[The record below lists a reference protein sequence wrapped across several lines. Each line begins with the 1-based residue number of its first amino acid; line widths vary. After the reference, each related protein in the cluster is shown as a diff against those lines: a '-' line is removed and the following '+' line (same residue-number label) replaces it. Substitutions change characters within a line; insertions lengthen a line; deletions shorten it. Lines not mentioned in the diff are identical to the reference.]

1 MRYHTLTA
9 DLIQNAARKARG
21 LGHSYVG
28 SVHLLLAMAWEPGG
42 PGMVLRQLGVDPELT
57 EAMAQLLYG
66 TGTPDLPLPQGLT
79 QEARELLRLA
89 AREARQ
95 QNCREIQP
103 QHLLLAMARQ
113 RDCAAGELLQLN
125 GVSADML
132 FTHTVDYLR
141 WEQTAPG
148 KGKKEAV
155 AMRLLEQ
162 FSEDLIAK
170 ASTMEPVIGRDKEI
184 DMVIGILCRKNK
196 NNPALVGEPGVGK
209 TAIAEGLAQRMAMG
223 NVPPQLKE
231 KRLVSLNMASLV
243 AGTKYR
249 GEFEERL
256 RDVLSEIRRNGDVIL
271 FVDEMHTIVGAG
283 AAEGAIDA
291 ANIFK
296 PALGRGELQ
305 MLGAT
310 TREEYR
316 KYIEKDAALER
327 RFRPVAV
334 EEPGEETALA
344 ILRALKPG
352 LERHHHLR
360 ITDDALKESV
370 RLSVR
375 YLPDLYLPDKAIDL
389 LDEGAA
395 RARMEEMQ
403 VSRGGAARKELEQEL
418 QGAVRERKFEKAAEL
433 RDKMQHLS
441 KPAENRRSRSVTAS
455 DIAWV
460 VSARTG
466 IPVGRLTATERERLL
481 NLEGLLSSKV
491 VGQEKAVAAVAEAVR
506 RGYSGIRDAG
516 RPIAC
521 LLFTGPTGVGKT
533 ELCRALAE
541 EVYGSKDAVIR
552 LDMTEYMEKQSVS
565 RLIGAPPGYV
575 GYEEGGKLTE
585 AVRRRPYCLVLLD
598 ELEKAHPE
606 VLGILLQI
614 MEEGELTDSTGRR
627 VSFKNAIVVMTSNV
641 GGQIRGEGLGFCAG
655 GREAEVQETLRQA
668 FSPEFLGRIDQI
680 IPFGQLGS
688 GAMEA
693 IAWKYLRQLQQRT
706 AGTGTQLQ
714 LPEEIAAF
722 LLKKCPGKD
731 GARQLRRLVQMEV
744 EGPLAAYLL
753 RCARRPSRVRLRL
766 DSGEV
771 AFSNGF

>member
-1 MRYHTLTA
+1 MRYHILTA
-9 DLIQNAARKARG
+9 ELLQRSAQKART

-28 SVHLLLAMAWEPGG
+28 SAHLLLAMAREPGG
-42 PGMVLRQLGVDPELT
+42 MGLVLRQSGVDPDLT

-66 TGTPDLPLPQGLT
+66 AGTPDLPLPQGLT
-79 QEARELLRLA
+79 QDVRYILRSA
-89 AREARQ
+89 AREAKQ
-95 QNCREIQP
+95 QNSREIQP
-103 QHLLLAMARQ
+103 HHLLLAMAR
-113 RDCAAGELLQLN
+113 REESAAGELLRLN
-125 GVSADML
+125 GVSADAL
-132 FTHTVDYLR
+132 FTYTVDYLR
-141 WEQTAPG
+141 WEQQALT

-155 AMRLLEQ
+155 TTRLLEQ

-170 ASTMEPVIGRDKEI
+170 ASTMEPVIGREKEI

-209 TAIAEGLAQRMAMG
+209 TAIAEGLAQRMATG
-223 NVPPQLKE
+223 SVPPQLKD

-256 RDVLSEIRRNGDVIL
+256 RDVLSEIRRSGDVIL

-327 RFRPVAV
+327 RFRPVPV
-334 EEPGEETALA
+334 EEPTEEATLS

-360 ITDDALKESV
+360 ITEDAVKEAV

-395 RARMEEMQ
+395 RARMEDMQ
-403 VSRGGAARKELEQEL
+403 GGKGSAARKELEEEL
-418 QGAVRERKFEKAAEL
+418 QGAVRERKFERAAEL
-433 RDKMQHLS
+433 RDKMQSLS
-441 KPAENRRSRSVTAS
+441 KPAEGSRRGRSVTAG

-466 IPVGRLTATERERLL
+466 IPVGRLTAGERERLL
-481 NLEGLLSSKV
+481 NLEGLLSSQV
-491 VGQEKAVAAVAEAVR
+491 VGQEKAVSAAAEAVR
-506 RGYSGIRDAG
+506 RGYSGIRDAN
-516 RPIAC
+516 RPIAS

-541 EVYGSKDAVIR
+541 EVYGSREAMIR
-552 LDMTEYMEKQSVS
+552 LDMTEFMEKQSVS

-598 ELEKAHPE
+598 ELEKAHPD

-614 MEEGELTDSTGRR
+614 MEEGCLTDSTGRK

-641 GGQIRGEGLGFCAG
+641 GSQVRGEGLGFCAAG
-655 GREAEVQETLRQA
+655 KEAEMGQALRQA
-668 FSPEFLGRIDQI
+668 FSPEFLGRIDQTVH
-680 IPFGQLGS
+680 FGSLNR

-693 IAWKYLRQLQQRT
+693 IAWKYLRQLQERT
-706 AGTGTQLQ
+706 AVLGTQLQ
-714 LPEEIAAF
+714 FPQEVAAY
-722 LLKKCPGKD
+722 LLGKCPGKD
-731 GARQLRRLVQMEV
+731 GARQLRRLVQTEV
-744 EGPLAAYLL
+744 EGPLASFLL
-753 RCARRPSRVRLRL
+753 RCSRKPSRVKLRL
-766 DSGEV
+766 EEGEIS
-771 AFSNGF
+771 FCS

>member
-1 MRYHTLTA
+1 MRYHTMTA
-9 DLIQNAARKARG
+9 DLIQSAARKARS

-42 PGMVLRQLGVDPELT
+42 MGLVLRQAGVDPELT
-57 EAMAQLLYG
+57 EAMVQLLYG
-66 TGTPDLPLPQGLT
+66 AGTPDLPLPQGLT
-79 QEARELLRLA
+79 GEAREILRLA

-95 QNCREIQP
+95 QNSREIQP
-103 QHLLLAMARQ
+103 HHILLAIAR
-113 RDCAAGELLQLN
+113 RKTSAAGELLQLN

-132 FTHTVDYLR
+132 FTYTVDYLR
-141 WEQTAPG
+141 WEQAALG

-155 AMRLLEQ
+155 SMRLLEQ

-170 ASTMEPVIGRDKEI
+170 ASTMEPVIGREKEI
-184 DMVIGILCRKNK
+184 DMVVGILCRKNK

-223 NVPPQLKE
+223 NVPPQLKD

-316 KYIEKDAALER
+316 RYIEKDAALER

-334 EEPGEETALA
+334 EEPGEDTALA

-360 ITDDALKESV
+360 ITEDALKESV
-370 RLSVR
+370 RLSMR

-403 VSRGGAARKELEQEL
+403 SARGGAARKELEQEL

-441 KPAENRRSRSVTAS
+441 KPAENRRARSVTAS

-481 NLEGLLSSKV
+481 NLESLLSSKV
-491 VGQEKAVAAVAEAVR
+491 VGQEQAVRAVAEAVR

-541 EVYGSKDAVIR
+541 EVYGSKEAVIR

-598 ELEKAHPE
+598 ELEKAHPD

-641 GGQIRGEGLGFCAG
+641 GGQVRGEGLGFCAG
-655 GREAEVQETLRQA
+655 GREAEVGEAVRQA

-680 IPFGQLGS
+680 IPFTQLGR

-693 IAWKYLRQLQQRT
+693 IAWKYLRQLQERT
-706 AGTGTQLQ
+706 AGAGTQLQ
-714 LPEEIAAF
+714 LPQEIAAF
-722 LLKKCPGKD
+722 LMDKCPGRD
-731 GARQLRRLVQMEV
+731 GARQLRRLVQTEV

-753 RCARRPSRVRLRL
+753 RCSRRPSRVRLQL
-766 DSGEV
+766 EAGTVSFC
-771 AFSNGF
+771 A

>member
-1 MRYHTLTA
+1 MRYHMQTEELLRRCA
-9 DLIQNAARKARG
+9 GKARN

-28 SVHLLLAMAWEPGG
+28 SAHLLLAMAAQPD
-42 PGMVLRQLGVDPELT
+42 GMGLVLRQLGVDPVLT
-57 EAMAQLLYG
+57 ESMALLLYG
-66 TGTPDLPLPQGLT
+66 AGTPDLPLPQGLT
-79 QEARELLRLA
+79 AETKELLRCA

-95 QNCREIQP
+95 QSSREVRPHHI
-103 QHLLLAMARQ
+103 LLAMAR
-113 RDCAAGELLQLN
+113 REGTAASELLQLS
-125 GVSADML
+125 GVSADVL
-132 FTHTVDYLR
+132 FTHTMDYLR
-141 WEQTAPG
+141 WEQQTLPR
-148 KGKKEAV
+148 GKKEAV
-155 AMRLLEQ
+155 TTRLLEQ
-162 FSEDLIAK
+162 FSEDLIAR
-170 ASTMEPVIGRDKEI
+170 SSGMEPVIGREKEI

-231 KRLVSLNMASLV
+231 KRLVSLNMANLV

-256 RDVLSEIRRNGDVIL
+256 RDVLAEIRRSGDVIL

-334 EEPGEETALA
+334 EEPTEESTLS
-344 ILRALKPG
+344 ILKALKPG

-360 ITDDALKESV
+360 ITEEALKEAV

-395 RARMEEMQ
+395 RARMEEMHTT
-403 VSRGGAARKELEQEL
+403 RGSAARKELEQEL

-433 RDKMQHLS
+433 RDKMQNLS
-441 KPAENRRSRSVTAS
+441 KPAEGSRRSRSVSGS
-455 DIAWV
+455 DIAAV

-466 IPVGRLTATERERLL
+466 IPVGRLTSGERERLL
-481 NLEGLLSSKV
+481 QLEGLLSSQV

-506 RGYSGIRDAG
+506 RGYSGIRDAN

-541 EVYGSKDAVIR
+541 EVYGSREAMIR
-552 LDMTEYMEKQSVS
+552 LDMTEFMEKQSVS

-598 ELEKAHPE
+598 ELEKAHPD
-606 VLGILLQI
+606 VLGIMLQI
-614 MEEGELTDSTGRR
+614 MEEGVLTDSTGRR

-641 GGQIRGEGLGFCAG
+641 GSQVRGEGLGFCAAG
-655 GREAEVQETLRQA
+655 KESEMGQALRQA
-668 FSPEFLGRIDQI
+668 FSPEFLGRIDQTVH
-680 IPFGQLGS
+680 FEKLGK

-706 AGTGTQLQ
+706 AAIGTQLQ
-714 LPEEIAAF
+714 LPQEAAEF
-722 LLKKCPGKD
+722 LLGKTEGKD
-731 GARQLRRLVQMEV
+731 GARQLRRLVQSEV
-744 EGPLAAYLL
+744 EGPLAAFLL
-753 RCARRPSRVRLRL
+753 GCSRKPGKVKLRL
-766 DSGEV
+766 EAGTVS
-771 AFSNGF
+771 FCS